1 MTLENKQ
8 VAKDPNILEPAV
20 GACYK
25 NGWQE
30 LWRHFLELLL
40 IVIISFAISLP
51 TWGSYIF
58 EGMESIRSLF
68 LIFLCIS
75 YGLFTFVYSIMLLN
89 PIKYGVAFAYLKSSR
104 GDRLEVKDMFD
115 VFKNYWNAVLAN
127 LLVSVIIGVGFVFL
141 IVPGIILACK
151 LAFVP
156 YLIVDRKMDVIKAV
170 KESWFL
176 TDGHAWKVFLIALLG
191 IPIAIVGLLLFGIGI
206 IIAVM
211 WIGLAFASLYH
222 AVSMVGETSG

>member
-8 VAKDPNILEPAV
+8 VTKDANILEPTV
-20 GACYK
+20 EACYK

-89 PIKYGVAFAYLKSSR
+89 PIKYGVAFAYLKASR

>member
-8 VAKDPNILEPAV
+8 VTKDANILEPAV
-20 GACYK
+20 EACYK

-89 PIKYGVAFAYLKSSR
+89 PIKYGVAFAYLKASR